1 MKSKIFFCRNCGY
14 EWQVAVLSQEE
25 AEEARRKNQPVSSVR
40 CPKCGSSNLEQ
51 HS

>member
-1 MKSKIFFCRNCGY
+1 MRKKIFVCRNCGY
-14 EWQVAVLSQEE
+14 EWQVTVLSPEE
-25 AEEARRKNQPVSSVR
+25 VEEARRKKQPVSSIC